1 MLEPDLPPPSTS
13 PDQPSGPEHED
24 SSLSRRALIAGA
36 VAGVITV
43 AAAGSYLFGREDET
57 VASGDAPSGEL
68 DPSDTI
74 APTTLDG
81 TTDTATTATT
91 ATTPTTQAQEPV
103 MHAEDRSTEG
113 PFAGF
118 PVGDFPAT
126 APGPG
131 VAVRL
136 NLGWDDDNTFEK
148 LLSDLVAHPG
158 AADLEALVVGAF
170 DTDSLDVPG
179 PAVQALIANA
189 AKLPRLRALFFGD
202 VSQERSEI
210 SWVETGDQA
219 ALAQAFPKLEI
230 FRFRG
235 SGHSTIAGFSS
246 PVLHTLIIE
255 TGGLQPKV
263 VRDVLEA
270 DLPALRHLEL
280 WLGTPEYGG
289 ETTLAD
295 LEPLLKGQ
303 VHTGLTY
310 LGLRNSEIADLLAFA
325 VSKSPIIST
334 IEELDFSLG
343 TIGDAGYLALAQMGP
358 TPKLRT
364 LNVSRHYAGPGA
376 IEALTEEMTKR
387 GVTVDTSD
395 RQDEDDEDR
404 WVSISE

>member
-1 MLEPDLPPPSTS
+1 MTPADQTPDNRSES
-13 PDQPSGPEHED
+13 PNPTGSENTAV
-24 SSLSRRALIAGA
+24 SRRTLIAGA
-36 VAGVITV
+36 VVGAIGVVGV
-43 AAAGSYLFGREDET
+43 AAYRRDQSNDTISVG
-57 VASGDAPSGEL
+57 APSG
-68 DPSDTI
+68 
-74 APTTLDG
+74 
-81 TTDTATTATT
+81 TTDARAAKAARGRTDPPDAVITTATT
-91 ATTPTTQAQEPV
+91 TNDQEPT

-113 PFAGF
+113 PFAGL
-118 PVGDFPAT
+118 PVGDFPET

-131 VAVRL
+131 VASRI

-148 LLSDLVAHPG
+148 LLNDLAAHPG

-170 DTDSLDVPG
+170 DSESLDM
-179 PAVQALIANA
+179 PAPAIQALIAHA
-189 AKLPRLRALFFGD
+189 AKFPRLRALFFGD
-202 VSQERSEI
+202 VSQERSEV

-219 ALAQAFPKLEI
+219 KLAQAFPKLEI
-230 FRFRG
+230 LRFRG

-255 TGGLQPKV
+255 SGGLQPKV

-280 WLGTPEYGG
+280 WLGTPDYGG

-310 LGLRNSEIADLLAFA
+310 LGLRNSEIADEIAFA
-325 VSKSPIIST
+325 VSKSPLLAT

-343 TIGDAGYLALAQMGP
+343 TIGDAGYLALAQMEP
-358 TPKLRT
+358 SPKLRT

-376 IEALTEEMTKR
+376 VEALTEDLR
-387 GVTVDTSD
+387 PP
-395 RQDEDDEDR
+395 R
-404 WVSISE
+404 